1 MTKAKHMIL
10 GIHIT
15 GRLQHALPVQQVL
28 TEFGR
33 NIKTRLG
40 LHEISG
46 DKEAANTGLM
56 LIEFVG
62 DESGFKEFQ
71 QRLNAVE
78 GVEAKAL
85 VFDHT

>member
-1 MTKAKHMIL
+1 MTKAKHLIL

-15 GRLQHALPVQQVL
+15 GRVQHAPLVQQVL

-40 LHEISG
+40 LHEISD
-46 DKEAANTGLM
+46 DKATANTGLV

-62 DESGFKEFQ
+62 DESGFNEFIQ
-71 QRLNAVE
+71 KLNALE

-85 VFDHT
+85 VFDHP